1 MTYFNFYLL
10 SKIYRIL
17 LKDTI
22 RSINLTHSFV
32 IYVQTTFLSSL
43 SYRLGYLFFYYICD
57 GQQFHQY
64 QQNQQ
69 LPLSPQITRKA
80 MKYGIGNPD
89 PGFMTGSKCD
99 GI

>member
-1 MTYFNFYLL
+1 MCRPLF
-10 SKIYRIL
+10 SHRWVIDW
-17 LKDTI
+17 DT
-22 RSINLTHSFV
+22 
-32 IYVQTTFLSSL
+32 
-43 SYRLGYLFFYYICD
+43 FFYYICD

-80 MKYGIGNPD
+80 MKYGIRNPD